1 MTYHTINK
9 IGKGEYKSR
18 GSKFYSFTHPIES
31 IDDYKH
37 LMSIY
42 KKYFSEAC
50 HVCSGYRLLVG
61 SRIDEQASD
70 DGEPKGSA
78 GLPILNQLKRN
89 ELVNVAVYVARIF
102 GGSLLG
108 IPGLIEAYSSA
119 ALLAIDSIDYIK
131 YKSKSTKSLSITF
144 SYDYKGVVDSLIT
157 EYKGVI
163 LKQDFSGTIYL
174 EVSIDDNTVN
184 AFIEKIKDVSSN
196 KIKAKLT

>member
-37 LMSIY
+37 LISIY
-42 KKYFSEAC
+42 KKDFSEAC

-61 SRIDEQASD
+61 SRIDEQGSD

-131 YKSKSTKSLSITF
+131 YKSTKSLSIRF

-174 EVSIDDNTVN
+174 EVSIEDNILN
-184 AFIEKIKDVSSN
+184 AFIERIKDVSSN